1 MAGGWPMMAQLVFY
15 VFATVL
21 LFSAVMVISAR
32 NPVHSVLFLILAFFN
47 AAGLFLV
54 AGAEFLAMLLVI
66 VYVGAVAVL
75 FLFVVMMLDIDFS
88 SLREGFQKHAPLG
101 VCVGG
106 VLFAELLMA
115 FSNWKMAPANIV
127 APLNPVPQLTN
138 TEALGTVIYTHYV
151 FLFQACGLVLLVAMI
166 GAIVLTLRER
176 ATGRRQNIDKQ
187 HARTVEET
195 LELVQLPL
203 GENVFESGGFLRP
216 KGSYYETAVPGSY
229 GSGNQAVAETEEN
242 RP

>member
-1 MAGGWPMMAQLVFY
+1 M
-15 VFATVL
+15 
-21 LFSAVMVISAR
+21 
-32 NPVHSVLFLILAFFN
+32 
-47 AAGLFLV
+47 
-54 AGAEFLAMLLVI
+54 
-66 VYVGAVAVL
+66 
-75 FLFVVMMLDIDFS
+75 
-88 SLREGFQKHAPLG
+88 
-101 VCVGG
+101 
-106 VLFAELLMA
+106 
-115 FSNWKMAPANIV
+115 

-176 ATGRRQNIDKQ
+176 ATGQRQNIDKQ

-229 GSGNQAVAETEEN
+229 GSGNQAVAEKEEN